1 MLIKRPEFNYTDKL
15 NTHPGLCEADIYS
28 RLVRDS
34 SDFGEFT
41 VEIVKH
47 TWLNHLFR
55 AEAEVQG
62 LLRYGYRLSDQR
74 LEAACRRAIFYN
86 QTSTNMVKT
95 ILIERLDLL
104 TLDQRTDVY
113 GQYTLF

>member
-15 NTHPGLCEADIYS
+15 DTHPGLCEADIYS
-28 RLVRDS
+28 RLAKDAFE
-34 SDFGEFT
+34 FGQFT

-62 LLRYGYRLSDQR
+62 LLRYGYRLSERR
-74 LEAACRRAIFYN
+74 LEAACKRAIFYD

-104 TLDQRTDVY
+104 TLDHYTDVY
-113 GQYTLF
+113 GQYSLF